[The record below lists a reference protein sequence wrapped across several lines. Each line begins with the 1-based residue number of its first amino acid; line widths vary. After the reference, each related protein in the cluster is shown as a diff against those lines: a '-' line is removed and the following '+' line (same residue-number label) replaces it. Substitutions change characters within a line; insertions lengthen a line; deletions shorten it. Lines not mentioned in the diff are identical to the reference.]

1 MKGGDEN
8 AISDLVNEIWD
19 EQKVSINM
27 NKKQCYNFF
36 TTYI

>member
-27 NKKQCYNFF
+27 NKK
-36 TTYI
+36 